1 MQKIFT
7 AIVAA
12 SAAFVSACSASSEKG
27 ANREY
32 VGASANVE
40 RAAKAFGEADYK
52 TAKNL
57 CDDAVASVRKI
68 VERYPESTIALKVMT
83 DSATRIGP
91 VAYSELV
98 SKIIPKLALL
108 YNPNL
113 AEVGIAW
120 PVVVNGGLSGGDVC
134 VLAALVQAAAA
145 DGKISEEAQ
154 KRISAELAK
163 SVSDVFD
170 KSRIERGD
178 FSDFAARLGSQSD
191 AAADIAKVLSPSR
204 PKPAPRAKKIADKKL
219 FISEARTQ
227 AAMVAYDISA
237 VPALR
242 AKALSAKADSPEL
255 FAEFV
260 KILEGALENISKINA
275 PQIRDKAYA
284 DMSVLFADV
293 GMENKA
299 IEVARKVAEARLFEG
314 TFAKIASTA
323 GNSENYMDAIAL
335 ASRMPDGRQKN
346 DFLSDL
352 AAGVARRGYFEAAF
366 SIAETIKDPASRD
379 YSHARIAAAA
389 FGKNTKA
396 LARAASKVSLAYP
409 EVLEKISP
417 TCSRLA
423 KTSCQRAKNPELY
436 RAAALADF
444 AYIAASADKALCEKI
459 NGAAIAELKGAR
471 EISPVAIAIARNFA
485 KAGNAAAAIDFVAE
499 NIYRAASFPR
509 DRLCALSAEVAKSN
523 PQAAKKGF
531 EIAAGLVNN
540 GEDAVILA
548 WNVAN
553 SGLPLSSQVQI
564 LKPFLPQFGK

>member
-32 VGASANVE
+32 VGASVNVE

-191 AAADIAKVLSPSR
+191 AAADIAKVLSPPR

-242 AKALSAKADSPEL
+242 AKALSARADSPEL

-352 AAGVARRGYFEAAF
+352 AAGIARRGYFEAAF

-423 KTSCQRAKNPELY
+423 KTSCQRSENLELY

-459 NGAAIAELKGAR
+459 NGAAIAELKDAR

-499 NIYRAASFPR
+499 NIYRAASFPC

-523 PQAAKKGF
+523 PQAAQKGF
-531 EIAAGLVNN
+531 EIAASL

>member
-242 AKALSAKADSPEL
+242 AKALSARADSPEL

-379 YSHARIAAAA
+379 YSHARIAAEA

-423 KTSCQRAKNPELY
+423 KTSCQRSENPELY

-531 EIAAGLVNN
+531 EIAAGLVSN

>member
-91 VAYSELV
+91 VTYSELV

-120 PVVVNGGLSGGDVC
+120 PVVVNEGLSGGDVC

-191 AAADIAKVLSPSR
+191 AAADIAKVLSPPR

-242 AKALSAKADSPEL
+242 AKALSARADSPEL

-299 IEVARKVAEARLFEG
+299 IEAARKVAEARLFEG

-379 YSHARIAAAA
+379 YSHARIAAEA

-423 KTSCQRAKNPELY
+423 KTSCQRSENLELY

-531 EIAAGLVNN
+531 EIAASL

>member
-191 AAADIAKVLSPSR
+191 AAADIAKVLSPPR

-242 AKALSAKADSPEL
+242 AKALSARADSPEL

-284 DMSVLFADV
+284 DMSVLFADI

-379 YSHARIAAAA
+379 YSHAMIAAAA

-423 KTSCQRAKNPELY
+423 KTSCQRAENPELY

-459 NGAAIAELKGAR
+459 NGAAIAELKDAR

-499 NIYRAASFPR
+499 NIYRAASFPC

-531 EIAAGLVNN
+531 EIAASL

>member
-154 KRISAELAK
+154 KRISAELVK

-204 PKPAPRAKKIADKKL
+204 QKPAPRAKKIADKKL

-242 AKALSAKADSPEL
+242 AKALSARADSPEL

-379 YSHARIAAAA
+379 YSHARIAAEA

-423 KTSCQRAKNPELY
+423 KTSCQRSENLELY

-459 NGAAIAELKGAR
+459 NGAAIAELKDAR

-499 NIYRAASFPR
+499 NIYRAASFPC

-531 EIAAGLVNN
+531 EIAASL

>member
-91 VAYSELV
+91 VTYSELV

-120 PVVVNGGLSGGDVC
+120 PVVVNEGLSGGDVC

-191 AAADIAKVLSPSR
+191 AAADIAKVLSPPR

-237 VPALR
+237 VPELR
-242 AKALSAKADSPEL
+242 AKALSARADSPEL

-352 AAGVARRGYFEAAF
+352 AAGIARRGYFEAAF

-423 KTSCQRAKNPELY
+423 KTSCQRSENPELY

-499 NIYRAASFPR
+499 NIYRAASFPC

-531 EIAAGLVNN
+531 EIAASL

>member
-32 VGASANVE
+32 VEASANVE

-91 VAYSELV
+91 VEYSELV

-191 AAADIAKVLSPSR
+191 AAADIAKVLSPPR

-242 AKALSAKADSPEL
+242 AKALSARADSPEL

-352 AAGVARRGYFEAAF
+352 AAGIARRGYFEAAF

-423 KTSCQRAKNPELY
+423 KTSCQRSENLELY

-459 NGAAIAELKGAR
+459 NGAAIAELKDAR

-499 NIYRAASFPR
+499 NIYRAASFPC

-531 EIAAGLVNN
+531 EIAASL

>member
-91 VAYSELV
+91 VTYSELV

-120 PVVVNGGLSGGDVC
+120 PVVVNEGLSGGDVC

-191 AAADIAKVLSPSR
+191 AAADIAKVLSPPR

-242 AKALSAKADSPEL
+242 AKALSARADSPEL

-352 AAGVARRGYFEAAF
+352 AAGIARRGYFEAAF

-423 KTSCQRAKNPELY
+423 KTSCQRSENLELY

-459 NGAAIAELKGAR
+459 NGAAIAELKDAR

-499 NIYRAASFPR
+499 NIYRAASFPC

-531 EIAAGLVNN
+531 EIAASL

>member
-32 VGASANVE
+32 VEASANVE

-191 AAADIAKVLSPSR
+191 AAADIAKVLSPPR
-204 PKPAPRAKKIADKKL
+204 PKPAPRAKKIANKKL

-242 AKALSAKADSPEL
+242 AKALSARADSPEL

-352 AAGVARRGYFEAAF
+352 AAGIARRGYFEAAF

-423 KTSCQRAKNPELY
+423 KTSCQRSENPELY

-459 NGAAIAELKGAR
+459 NGAAIAELKDAR

-499 NIYRAASFPR
+499 NIYRAASFPC

-531 EIAAGLVNN
+531 EIAASL

>member
-12 SAAFVSACSASSEKG
+12 SAAFVSACSASSEKS

-191 AAADIAKVLSPSR
+191 AAADIAKVLSPPR

-242 AKALSAKADSPEL
+242 AKALSARADSPEL

-352 AAGVARRGYFEAAF
+352 AAGIARRGYFEAAF

-423 KTSCQRAKNPELY
+423 KTSCQRSENLELY

-459 NGAAIAELKGAR
+459 NGAAIAELKDAR

-499 NIYRAASFPR
+499 NIYRAASFPC

-531 EIAAGLVNN
+531 EIAASL

>member
-32 VGASANVE
+32 VEASANVE

-191 AAADIAKVLSPSR
+191 AAADIAKVLSPPR

-242 AKALSAKADSPEL
+242 AKALSARADSPEL

-352 AAGVARRGYFEAAF
+352 AAGIARRGYFEAAF

-423 KTSCQRAKNPELY
+423 KTSCQRSENLELY

-459 NGAAIAELKGAR
+459 NGAAIAELKDAR

-499 NIYRAASFPR
+499 NIYRAASFPC

-531 EIAAGLVNN
+531 EIAASL